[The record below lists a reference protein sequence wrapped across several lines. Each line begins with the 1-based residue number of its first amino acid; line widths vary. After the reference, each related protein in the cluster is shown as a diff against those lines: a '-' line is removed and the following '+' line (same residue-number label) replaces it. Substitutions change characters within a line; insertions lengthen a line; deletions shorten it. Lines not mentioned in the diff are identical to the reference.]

1 MQLNLRHS
9 DIPPLND
16 LVHRQSAALMSEVT
30 VPVSTQLSLFSY
42 LTLILRSKRVSSLWC
57 LVDGDSRPFKVTALD
72 DADVTDLKKL
82 IKEEGKKGIL
92 CDVDAKD
99 LDLWK
104 VRDR

>member
-42 LTLILRSKRVSSLWC
+42 LTLILRSKRVNSLWC
-57 LVDGDSRPFKVTALD
+57 LVDGDSRPFEV
-72 DADVTDLKKL
+72 DVPVDVNVNRLKRL
-82 IKEEGKKGIL
+82 VHKEKERGFL
-92 CDVDAKD
+92 RDVDASD

-104 VRDR
+104 VRHR